1 MTIQQVR
8 LTSLA
13 NCAGCAG
20 KAGIATLAQVLRPLQ
35 ERFRAADFPDLL
47 VGIDGPDDAAV
58 YRISDDLAI
67 VETVDFFPPVVDD
80 PYTYGA
86 VAAANAMSDVYAM
99 GGDVIFALQVAGF
112 PEDQPA
118 EVLAEIFRGGAD
130 KVKEAGGAI
139 AGGHTLIDAEPK
151 YGLCVTGLVHPDRLM
166 RKGGAQPGD
175 ALLLTKALGT
185 GIVLTAARA
194 DECAPEH
201 LQAAV
206 DSMLQ
211 LSRHPS
217 HLAREAGVRACTDVT
232 GFSLLGHAEEMARAG
247 GVRIVIDASA
257 LPVLPGALEYARAGH
272 VTGGASRNR
281 SGLEGKVSLPSLRSR
296 AGPHGLPEDIEH
308 LLFDPQTSGGL
319 LIALPPER
327 AEALAAALERD
338 GFLAARIGNVEEG
351 AGIRVE
357 A

>member
-1 MTIQQVR
+1 MTADRVR

-47 VGIDGPDDAAV
+47 VGLEGPDDAAV

-80 PYTYGA
+80 PYTFGA
-86 VAAANAMSDVYAM
+86 VAAANAMSDIYAM
-99 GGDVIFALQVAGF
+99 GGDVLFALQVAGF
-112 PEDQPA
+112 PEDQPP

-151 YGLCVTGLVHPDRLM
+151 YGLCVTGIARPDQLM

-175 ALLLTKALGT
+175 VLLLTKALGT

-194 DECAPEH
+194 AACSPAH
-201 LQAAV
+201 LEATV
-206 DSMLQ
+206 ESMLQ
-211 LSRHPS
+211 LNRHPS

-232 GFSLLGHAEEMARAG
+232 GFSLLGHAEEMARAAG
-247 GVRIVIDASA
+247 LRFVIEAGRV
-257 LPVLPGALEYARAGH
+257 PVLPGALAYARAGH
-272 VTGGASRNR
+272 VTGGANRNR
-281 SGLEGKVSLPSLRSR
+281 QGLQGKVDLPK
-296 AGPHGLPEDIEH
+296 GLAEELEH

-319 LIALPPER
+319 LIALAPER
-327 AEALAAALERD
+327 ADALAAALERD
-338 GFLAARIGNVEEG
+338 GFLGARVGRVEEG
-351 AGIRVE
+351 AGVRVE
-357 A
+357 I